1 MATARAGRATAAR
14 RARLGW
20 CAAIAALG
28 VLVAFVIP
36 PGAAATTLRFQSVEQ
51 LARDA
56 DLVVWGRVTRVG
68 TRMQRGPDGLRPER
82 EAHVDVQEALLGQ
95 ASGTLRIQLRGGS
108 HRAGERRVHGEAEL
122 REGDE
127 VVLFLTRAAG
137 SLRVL
142 GMSMGVLQVVR
153 TPAGNLHLA
162 RHVDDAAL
170 VDAEGRALPE
180 LDERLTFPE
189 LRAAIARAQQA
200 P

>member
-108 HRAGERRVHGEAEL
+108 HRAGESRVHGEAEL

-153 TPAGNLHLA
+153 TPAGDLHLA

>member
-95 ASGTLRIQLRGGS
+95 ASGTLRIQLRGGN

-127 VVLFLTRAAG
+127 VVLFLTRVAG

-153 TPAGNLHLA
+153 SPAGDLHLA